1 MLNFFVNLFRKLDAW
16 LFLISLF
23 LLFFSFL
30 ILNSL
35 SSEIFPSYYFYGL
48 ISVVSFLFFASLDF
62 SILAFVS
69 PLLYIF
75 SLLLLILPLLYGEI
89 TRGTIRWLE
98 FGSFSFQPAE
108 LVRPFLILFWS
119 YFLSSK
125 VLNTKK
131 VLLSFV
137 FFSIPAFLILIQPSL
152 GVFAITFFSFLGT
165 IFASSFD
172 KKKILW
178 GIVVLLFL
186 APVFYMKL
194 ESYQKQRIITFI
206 NPNNDPQGA
215 GYNIVQSIIAVG
227 SGGFFGRG
235 LGSGIQTQL
244 RFLPER
250 NTDFVFAS
258 VAEELGF
265 LGVLI
270 LILFYSFLFLRIIHI
285 MSLVRYDIGKLYI
298 SGFFLGFLFQTFVHM
313 GMNLGIMP
321 VTGVPLPIISAGGS
335 SLLATMIS
343 LGIAS
348 SVLRL
353 NKNKT

>member
-1 MLNFFVNLFRKLDAW
+1 M
-16 LFLISLF
+16 
-23 LLFFSFL
+23 
-30 ILNSL
+30 
-35 SSEIFPSYYFYGL
+35 
-48 ISVVSFLFFASLDF
+48 
-62 SILAFVS
+62 
-69 PLLYIF
+69 
-75 SLLLLILPLLYGEI
+75 
-89 TRGTIRWLE
+89 
-98 FGSFSFQPAE
+98 
-108 LVRPFLILFWS
+108 
-119 YFLSSK
+119 
-125 VLNTKK
+125 
-131 VLLSFV
+131 
-137 FFSIPAFLILIQPSL
+137 
-152 GVFAITFFSFLGT
+152 
-165 IFASSFD
+165 
-172 KKKILW
+172 
-178 GIVVLLFL
+178 LFL